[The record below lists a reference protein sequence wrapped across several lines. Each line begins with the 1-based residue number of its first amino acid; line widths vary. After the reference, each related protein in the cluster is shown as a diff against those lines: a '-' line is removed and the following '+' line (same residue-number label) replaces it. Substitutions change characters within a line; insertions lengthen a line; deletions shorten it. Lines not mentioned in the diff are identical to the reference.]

1 MNEDKF
7 HDECGVVGIY
17 GAENAAALSYFALTS
32 LQHRGQESAG
42 IAVCDSSGAGDNG
55 TAENKA
61 RIKLHKGIGL
71 VNDVFDKN
79 NFEKLSGNIAVAHV
93 RYATAGGRTIDN
105 AQPFVNSFKNGS
117 IALAHNGQLVNHTKI
132 RELLEDNGSTFLSSS
147 DSEVILKLIVR
158 KYIENGGHLGTPNL
172 NEGDEKAKQKRF
184 VDAVVQAVKLIKG
197 SFALCIMTENMLIG
211 VRDPNGIRPL
221 CIGTIG
227 KASQGDFKGESEV
240 APLGEGVDRNEVRA
254 QGKTFRHTSFILAS
268 ESCAIDAVNGSF
280 LRDVE
285 PGELVV
291 ISKDGLVSYKYANER
306 KLTCIFEYVYFAR
319 PDSVI
324 DGISVQEARYKMGQ
338 VLAHEN
344 AVDADIVIGVPDSGL
359 GAAMGYARESGIP
372 YGMGIIKN
380 KYIGRTFIAP
390 TQAERENM
398 VFVKLNAIRSD
409 LEGKRV
415 VVIDD
420 SIVRGTTSRR
430 LVQILRRAGAK
441 EVHFRV
447 SSPPVKFPCY
457 LGIDTPSKSELISS
471 THELEEIRRE
481 IGADS
486 LAFISLGGMIKA
498 LSGKEI
504 VARKNVAGACACPC
518 ENTGATHEGM
528 SGSAIDGAFCKGCF
542 SGIYPV

>member
-1 MNEDKF
+1 MGL

-42 IAVCDSSGAGDNG
+42 IAVSDGA
-55 TAENKA
+55 K
-61 RIKLHKGIGL
+61 IKLHKGMGL
-71 VNDVFDKN
+71 VSDVFEQGH
-79 NFEKLSGNIAVAHV
+79 FESLDGNLAVGHV
-93 RYATAGGRTIDN
+93 RYATAGGRTIEN
-105 AQPFVNSFKNGS
+105 AQPFMNAFKMGS
-117 IALAHNGQLVNHTKI
+117 IALAHNGQLVNYEEL
-132 RELLEDNGSTFLSSS
+132 RESLEDGGSTFSSSS
-147 DSEVILKLIVR
+147 DTEVILKLIVR
-158 KYIENGGHLGTPNL
+158 KFVENGGKLGHTREEML
-172 NEGDEKAKQKRF
+172 KQVQHDLPSQQDSDLF
-184 VDAVVQAVKLIKG
+184 VRAVVQAVKEIKG

-221 CIGTIG
+221 CLG
-227 KASQGDFKGESEV
+227 KINPVIEPVEMTSAANAGGFDK
-240 APLGEGVDRNEVRA
+240 LNHRN
-254 QGKTFRHTSFILAS
+254 SYILAS
-268 ESCAIDAVNGSF
+268 ESCAIDSVNGNF

-285 PGELVV
+285 PGEIV
-291 ISKDGLVSYKYANER
+291 IINKDGIKSILTNDSLENAGKGCAVCSSKQ
-306 KLTCIFEYVYFAR
+306 TCIFEYVYFAR

-324 DGISVQEARYKMGQ
+324 DGIAVQEARYKMGE
-338 VLAHEN
+338 VLAKESP
-344 AVDADIVIGVPDSGL
+344 VEADIVIGVPDSGL
-359 GAAMGYARESGIP
+359 GAAQGYARASGVP

-390 TQAERENM
+390 TQKERENM

-415 VVIDD
+415 IVIDD

-457 LGIDTPSKSELISS
+457 LGIDTPSKNELISS

-486 LAFISLGGMIKA
+486 LAFISLEGMISA
-498 LSGKEI
+498 LSACGKGD
-504 VARKNVAGACACPC
+504 RG
-518 ENTGATHEGM
+518 
-528 SGSAIDGAFCKGCF
+528 FCKGCF
-542 SGIYPV
+542 SGEYPV